1 MGKKKRLINRILS
14 VVLSLALVFTG
25 VSFQGMAVQAEEA
38 ALDAEG
44 LDVPQ
49 AEEADAP
56 EAREPKAQA
65 EDGLILHYDFDQ
77 GDNSEATIVMDK
89 TGNTAHSAEVVK
101 AEGAVAGTYA
111 WGKENVLGKTMN
123 TLELNIKNE
132 DYGPYLKLPDDIFN
146 GCDSATISIWAQL
159 KPGANDAFH
168 SLWNSSQTKINI
180 SSSGLM
186 AGTAGAA
193 WRLSARK
200 AGMPTNL

>member
-38 ALDAEG
+38 APDAEG

-123 TLELNIKNE
+123 TLELNTKNE

-146 GCDSATISIWAQL
+146 GCDSATISILAQMMHST
-159 KPGANDAFH
+159 AFGI
-168 SLWNSSQTKINI
+168 SSQTKINI